1 MGKKERGAEA
11 KVFQAKIFNTSN
23 NTEEDVERERMSGEM
38 AVLPQKHVLLLT
50 GFQYIREILCWV
62 QQAKL
67 ANNP

>member
-38 AVLPQKHVLLLT
+38 AVLPRKRILLLT
-50 GFQYIREILCWV
+50 GFQYIREILCLG
-62 QQAKL
+62 A
-67 ANNP
+67 AG

>member
-38 AVLPQKHVLLLT
+38 AVLPRKRVLLLT
-50 GFQYIREILCWV
+50 GFQYI
-62 QQAKL
+62 
-67 ANNP
+67 

>member
-38 AVLPQKHVLLLT
+38 AVLPRKRVLFLT
-50 GFQYIREILCWV
+50 GFQYIREILCLG
-62 QQAKL
+62 A
-67 ANNP
+67 AG